1 MARAYPDMQSQE
13 FSQSPGEWQALRG
26 ELVALLDQVESQV
39 ARQSRSEHG
48 LSGVG
53 ERLRDLRMQVE
64 DVAPDDRHR
73 EALRTVK
80 RAVDRFNDRDEA
92 LSDRPMPA
100 NPRDTLQSA
109 IQQIRSRHVPAA
121 APQPSPPQHR
131 PLELPQVTELAH
143 AVGGISHRLERLE
156 AELRN
161 QARSQTGNVKDIADQ
176 VAQLSHVVELLAGAV
191 GETGQVK
198 RLEGQIASL
207 ARLVAQGPQVDLSSL
222 TQRLDD
228 VSATVGKLADLQV
241 QYAGKVANSDKSA
254 SLVSGMR
261 AIEDGVRNVY
271 DRIDAIERQAPPN
284 VDLEPVT
291 RELARITEAMQ
302 GAGQPQTLV
311 DLVDLLNQRISDLET
326 RNPAVAELKLDVED
340 LRRAV
345 ESAIEPR
352 FASLEMQI
360 ETLTGRLDD
369 RPQHDLN
376 ISQLEAQVRQLVNRM
391 DQTGEQLSGLA
402 RLYQQPVAQPDFDA
416 LADLVASRASNA
428 LARTA
433 PVLPPPPDYD
443 EIERRLGN
451 AMRAQAPAYAP
462 EPSTDYE
469 EIEKR
474 LARVMRAAAAE
485 QAPPEDFSLM
495 RSGISEVNERLSRLE
510 QSLTRRAEEGR
521 KSEAPA
527 IARFTAPMPSE
538 AAPVA
543 EPPRP
548 MPPPLSPMPAA
559 RKPDTM
565 PESPATDRPL
575 TARPFGDPT
584 DTGPV
589 RTALEAKNGPRRHP
603 GLTDS
608 EPAPA
613 YTPASVAKPPR
624 PASSLEAAA
633 VAPPP
638 TPAAAVAAPAPAVD
652 MAAPAPEA
660 MPSANTFIQA
670 HRRAARQASA
680 PAKAN
685 DRTEPASAPVA
696 GQPTSLIGRALARL
710 QGSAATAAA
719 APEVKPAEAM
729 PTADAPQAVEP
740 DATRPRRGIR
750 RLAGDKAPRGP
761 SWSAEDEPAAAPAT
775 PGDAAVSL
783 DPVDDGEHETPTESF
798 LTRYRRP
805 ILLAAVLV
813 AATFLAANLVVQKLG
828 ESAPRPAT
836 TVGTAPMP
844 EPIDGVPTAEV
855 STLTAPSP
863 VLELVDTFQTGSIGG
878 SDATAPMAF
887 VPSPAARVAT
897 PAAPAAALAVP
908 AEDALATE
916 ALLASLDAPLAVPA
930 PLQTSIGSPVRVDM
944 PPETIGP
951 EALRQAAA
959 NGDPRAQ
966 FEVAAIY
973 TEGRVVHEDLE
984 QAAVWYE
991 RAAAQGF
998 APAQYRLGNL
1008 YENGKGV
1015 ETDLQQARLWYQQ
1028 AAEAGNRMAMHNL
1041 AALYASGGLGS
1052 QQFDAAAEWFEQAAD
1067 RGMTDSQFNLGML
1080 FARGLGVK
1088 QDMPASYKWF
1098 SLAALRGDKDAAA
1111 ARDDLARSLSAEEV
1125 QRINA
1130 ELADWKPQSVAVTA
1144 NYAPIGTWSPTFDPG
1159 EPITKL
1165 EIVKSVQTLLTQLGY
1180 DTGTPDGQAG
1190 PKTTEAIR
1198 AFERA
1203 AGMIESGSVNPRLLA
1218 VLGSQPV

>member
-1 MARAYPDMQSQE
+1 MARAYPEMQSQE

-26 ELVALLDQVESQV
+26 ELVALLEQVESQV
-39 ARQSRSEHG
+39 ARQSRTDHG
-48 LSGVG
+48 LTGVG

-64 DVAPDDRHR
+64 DVTPDDRHR

-80 RAVDRFNDRDEA
+80 RAVDRFNDRDEPYV
-92 LSDRPMPA
+92 DRQMPE

-109 IQQIRSRHVPAA
+109 IQQIRARHVPAA
-121 APQPSPPQHR
+121 APQPSPPPQR

-156 AELRN
+156 AELRS

-207 ARLVAQGPQVDLSSL
+207 ARLVAQGQQVDLSAL

-241 QYAGKVANSDKSA
+241 QYAGKVASSDKSA
-254 SLVSGMR
+254 SLVDGMR

-271 DRIDAIERQAPPN
+271 DRIDAIERQSAPN

-302 GAGQPQTLV
+302 GASQPQTLV
-311 DLVDLLNQRISDLET
+311 DLVDLLNQRISDLEI
-326 RNPAVAELKLDVED
+326 RNPAVAELKLDVEE

-416 LADLVASRASNA
+416 LADLVASRATNA

-443 EIERRLGN
+443 EIERRLAN

-462 EPSTDYE
+462 EPGTDYE

-485 QAPPEDFSLM
+485 QAPPEDFSVM

-510 QSLTRRAEEGR
+510 QSLTRRAEESR

-527 IARFTAPMPSE
+527 IAKFTAPLPSE

-543 EPPRP
+543 ETPRP
-548 MPPPLSPMPAA
+548 MPPPLPPMPAA
-559 RKPDTM
+559 RKSDSM
-565 PESPATDRPL
+565 PESPVADRPL
-575 TARPFGDPT
+575 NARPFGDPT

-613 YTPASVAKPPR
+613 YNPGAAAKPPR
-624 PASSLEAAA
+624 PESSLEAAA
-633 VAPPP
+633 VARPPVA
-638 TPAAAVAAPAPAVD
+638 TPAPTVDVAMPPH
-652 MAAPAPEA
+652 EA

-680 PAKAN
+680 PAKAV
-685 DRTEPASAPVA
+685 EPGSAPAA
-696 GQPTSLIGRALARL
+696 GQPSSLIGRALARL

-719 APEVKPAEAM
+719 APEVKPDEALPANDVPVAAE
-729 PTADAPQAVEP
+729 TEAV
-740 DATRPRRGIR
+740 RPRRGFR
-750 RLAGDKAPRGP
+750 RLAGDKAPRGQ
-761 SWSAEDEPAAAPAT
+761 SWSADDQPAPAASAPGET
-775 PGDAAVSL
+775 SVLLDTAADSL
-783 DPVDDGEHETPTESF
+783 DDESPTESF

-828 ESAPRPAT
+828 ESATRTA
-836 TVGTAPMP
+836 VDVSTAPMP
-844 EPIDGVPTAEV
+844 EPTNSRPPVEV
-855 STLTAPSP
+855 STLTAPKP

-878 SDATAPMAF
+878 TETMAPMAF
-887 VPSPAARVAT
+887 VPSPAA
-897 PAAPAAALAVP
+897 PAALAAAP
-908 AEDALATE
+908 ESSMTNE
-916 ALLASLDAPLAVPA
+916 ALLASLNAPLAVPA
-930 PLQTSIGSPVRVDM
+930 PLQTSIGSPVRVEM
-944 PPETIGP
+944 PPETLGP

-984 QAAVWYE
+984 LAAVWYE

-1015 ETDLQQARLWYQQ
+1015 EKDLQQARLWYQQ

-1111 ARDDLARSLSAEEV
+1111 ARDDLARSLSAEDV
-1125 QRINA
+1125 RRINA
-1130 ELADWKPQSVAVTA
+1130 ELEGWKPQPITITA

-1159 EPITKL
+1159 EAITKI
-1165 EIVKSVQTLLTQLGY
+1165 EIVKSVQGLLSQLGY

-1190 PKTTEAIR
+1190 PKTGEAIR

-1203 AGMIESGSVNPRLLA
+1203 AGMIESGTVNPRLLA